1 MYKNISIDISGIE
14 SQMVQSLKSN
24 YTNDIQV
31 VQNDD
36 DTIHLELPTALHDE
50 FILSA
55 LDKFLGNFKNK
66 TMHELIPSWVFDE
79 TNSIIK
85 GPSRK
90 FFLTQKEVVF
100 LKLLINNDTIVTYKD
115 MINAVWEDNKDVTK
129 NAMRLFTRNIRKKL
143 PPKVLKNFQGVGYK
157 LVL

>member
-14 SQMVQSLKSN
+14 SQLVQSLKQN
-24 YTNDIQV
+24 YTEDIKV
-31 VQNDD
+31 VHQGD
-36 DTIHLELPTALHDE
+36 DTVHLELPTALHDE
-50 FILSA
+50 LIVSA
-55 LDKFLGNFKNK
+55 LDKFLGHFKHKN
-66 TMHELIPSWVFDE
+66 MHELIPLWVFDE

-85 GPSRK
+85 GPSKK
-90 FFLTQKEVVF
+90 FFLTRKEVVF
-100 LKLLINNDTIVTYKD
+100 LKLLLNNDTIVTYKD
-115 MINAVWEDNKDVTK
+115 MIAAVWEDNKDVTK